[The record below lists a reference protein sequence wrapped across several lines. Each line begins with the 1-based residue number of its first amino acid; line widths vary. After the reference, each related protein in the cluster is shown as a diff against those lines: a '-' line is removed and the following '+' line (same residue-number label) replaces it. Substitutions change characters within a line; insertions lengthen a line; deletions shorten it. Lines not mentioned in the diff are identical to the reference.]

1 MGQLIFGNLGRITSG
16 IYSFAC
22 IQLSFLEVIDYILNF
37 RNPFIKETGVALGL
51 LQIEL
56 DLLGARLNEI
66 IGPIL
71 LDAFQVHVFGVNA
84 PDQRVLVYPQ

>member
-1 MGQLIFGNLGRITSG
+1 LGQLIFGNLGSIACGTH
-16 IYSFAC
+16 SFAC

-84 PDQRVLVYPQ
+84 LHQRVLVYPQ